1 MNCNTL
7 YSISLYQTTTNV
19 LTRAK
24 LAGQAAVDKQRW
36 TPYCLLLWLVRAG
49 TSNIDA
55 PLHKQVQ
62 TSDTA
67 SVGGTLAIW
76 DGKTCI
82 LKTVLSFTAMKSV
95 T

>member
-1 MNCNTL
+1 MCLPVLNWQDRQQW
-7 YSISLYQTTTNV
+7 ISSARHRTVCFYGWSGL
-19 LTRAK
+19 R
-24 LAGQAAVDKQRW
+24 
-36 TPYCLLLWLVRAG
+36 

-76 DGKTCI
+76 DGKTYI